1 MLPSR
6 AMKLVV
12 ALAFTLVG
20 WLPASSSGTELG
32 VAVVDRV
39 LAVVDDDPILASEVE
54 REGSLGRV
62 ERRPEETDAELE
74 RRTLDLLIDERV
86 RRHEVQR
93 FGRAEVPV
101 AEIEHQ
107 VEIIRR
113 RFADLETFRAELARR
128 DLDETGLRQLVARQ
142 LATESFFR
150 EILGPRVQIDRDDIQ
165 LYYDS
170 TLVPELEARGEP
182 VPPLDEV
189 REDIRTLLRAQRLNR
204 EIERRTEELRNAADI
219 VDFLVDERR
228 GLPPLV
234 GVVEPGD
241 PRR

>member
-1 MLPSR
+1 
-6 AMKLVV
+6 MKLARVLPLV
-12 ALAFTLVG
+12 LLGSFALTEAVIGQELTL
-20 WLPASSSGTELG
+20 
-32 VAVVDRV
+32 VDRV
-39 LAVVDDDPILASEVE
+39 LAVVDDDPILSSEVE
-54 REGSLGRV
+54 RELLLGRA
-62 ERRPEETDAELE
+62 ERRPEESDAQLR

-101 AEIEHQ
+101 ADIERQ

-113 RFADLETFRAELARR
+113 RFASEETFRVELARR
-128 DLDETGLRQLVARQ
+128 GLDENGLRQLVARQ

-165 LYYDS
+165 LYYDA
-170 TLVPELEARGEP
+170 TLVPELQARGQTA
-182 VPPLDEV
+182 PPLEEV

-219 VDFLVDERR
+219 VDFLREERR

-234 GVVEPGD
+234 GVGV
-241 PRR
+241 

>member
-1 MLPSR
+1 MLPSE
-6 AMKLVV
+6 AMKLLV
-12 ALAFTLVG
+12 ALAFGLAG
-20 WLPASSSGTELG
+20 WLPAPSPGADVELT
-32 VAVVDRV
+32 VVDRV

-54 REGSLGRV
+54 REESLGRV
-62 ERRPEETDAELE
+62 ERRPGESDAELE

-101 AEIEHQ
+101 AEIERQ

-113 RFADLETFRAELARR
+113 RFAGPESFRAELARR

-170 TLVPELEARGEP
+170 TLLPELQARGEP
-182 VPPLDEV
+182 APPLDEV

-219 VDFLVDERR
+219 VDFLSEERR

-234 GVVEPGD
+234 GVVAPVRPD
-241 PRR
+241 

>member
-1 MLPSR
+1 MLPSE
-6 AMKLVV
+6 AMKLVI
-12 ALAFTLVG
+12 ALAVGLAG
-20 WLPASSSGTELG
+20 WLPAASP
-32 VAVVDRV
+32 VADQTLTVVDRV

-54 REGSLGRV
+54 RERSLGRV
-62 ERRPEETDAELE
+62 ERRPEESDAEFE

-101 AEIEHQ
+101 AEIERQ

-113 RFADLETFRAELARR
+113 RFADPESFRAELARR

-170 TLVPELEARGEP
+170 TLVPELQARGEP
-182 VPPLDEV
+182 APPLDEV

-204 EIERRTEELRNAADI
+204 EIERRTEELRNVADI
-219 VDFLVDERR
+219 VDFLSEERR

-234 GVVEPGD
+234 GVVEPVR
-241 PRR
+241 PN

>member
-1 MLPSR
+1 MLPSE

-12 ALAFTLVG
+12 ALAFGLVG
-20 WLPASSSGTELG
+20 WLPAPSPGADLG
-32 VAVVDRV
+32 VTVVDRV

-54 REGSLGRV
+54 REWSLGRV
-62 ERRPEETDAELE
+62 ERRPEESDAELE

-101 AEIEHQ
+101 EDIERQ
-107 VEIIRR
+107 VEIIRQ
-113 RFADLETFRAELARR
+113 RFADPETFRAELARR

-170 TLVPELEARGEP
+170 TLVPELEARGQAA
-182 VPPLDEV
+182 PPLDEV

-219 VDFLVDERR
+219 VDFLSEERR

-234 GVVEPGD
+234 GVVAPVR
-241 PRR
+241 PN

>member
-1 MLPSR
+1 MLPSE

-12 ALAFTLVG
+12 MLAFGLAG
-20 WLPASSSGTELG
+20 WLPAASPGADLG
-32 VAVVDRV
+32 LTLVDRV

-54 REGSLGRV
+54 REWSLGRV
-62 ERRPEETDAELE
+62 ERRPEESAAALE

-101 AEIEHQ
+101 ADIERQ
-107 VEIIRR
+107 VEIIRQ
-113 RFADLETFRAELARR
+113 RFADLESFRAELARR

-170 TLVPELEARGEP
+170 TLVPELQARGEP
-182 VPPLDEV
+182 APPLDEV

-219 VDFLVDERR
+219 VDFLSEERR

-234 GVVEPGD
+234 GVVAPGEP
-241 PRR
+241 P